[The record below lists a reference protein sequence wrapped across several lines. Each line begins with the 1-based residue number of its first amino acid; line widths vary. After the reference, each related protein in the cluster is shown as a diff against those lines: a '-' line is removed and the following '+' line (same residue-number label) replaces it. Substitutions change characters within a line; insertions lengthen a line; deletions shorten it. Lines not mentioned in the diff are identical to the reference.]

1 MKLSKEVYNKLL
13 NNSIT
18 IKENKYKNKKV
29 IYNGIKFDSIKE
41 KNRYMQL
48 LYLEKA
54 GLIKDIKLQYEF
66 ELQPAFTLNKKKIR
80 KITYIADFYYYD
92 NNLND
97 YVVEDVKSEIT
108 KKDKTYCLKKKLFEY
123 KYQKEIIEI

>member
-18 IKENKYKNKKV
+18 VKENKYKNKKV

-108 KKDKTYCLKKKLFEY
+108 KKDKTYCLKKKLFQY

>member
-1 MKLSKEVYNKLL
+1 MKISKNVYNKLL

-18 IKENKYKNKKV
+18 VKKNKYKNKKV

-66 ELQPAFTLNKKKIR
+66 ELQPAFILNKKKIR

-97 YVVEDVKSEIT
+97 YVVEDVKGIRT
-108 KKDKTYCLKKKLFEY
+108 DVYKLKKKMFEY

>member
-1 MKLSKEVYNKLL
+1 MKISKNVYNKLL

-18 IKENKYKNKKV
+18 VKENKYKNKKV

-97 YVVEDVKSEIT
+97 YVVEDAKGIRTDVYK
-108 KKDKTYCLKKKLFEY
+108 LKKKMFEY

>member
-97 YVVEDVKSEIT
+97 YVVEDVKGIRT
-108 KKDKTYCLKKKLFEY
+108 DVYKLKKKMFEY

>member
-1 MKLSKEVYNKLL
+1 MKISKNVYNKLL

-18 IKENKYKNKKV
+18 VKENKYKNKKV

-97 YVVEDVKSEIT
+97 YVVEDVKGIRT
-108 KKDKTYCLKKKLFEY
+108 DVYKLKKKMFEY

>member
-1 MKLSKEVYNKLL
+1 MKISKNVYNKLL

-97 YVVEDVKSEIT
+97 YVVEDVKGIRT
-108 KKDKTYCLKKKLFEY
+108 DVYKLKKKMFEY

>member
-1 MKLSKEVYNKLL
+1 MKISKNVYNKLL

-18 IKENKYKNKKV
+18 VKENKYKNKKV

-108 KKDKTYCLKKKLFEY
+108 KKDKTYCLKKKLFQY